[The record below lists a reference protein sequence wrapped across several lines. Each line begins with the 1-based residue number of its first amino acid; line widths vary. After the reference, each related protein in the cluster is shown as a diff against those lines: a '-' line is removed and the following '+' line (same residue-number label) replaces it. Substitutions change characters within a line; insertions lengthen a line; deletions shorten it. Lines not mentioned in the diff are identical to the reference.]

1 MYAKKIIK
9 IYLNYQMKIVLKV
22 VLHLLVLKSIGNQ
35 HMLIIDVPIKTFV
48 LVNFYLKQAQ

>member
-1 MYAKKIIK
+1 
-9 IYLNYQMKIVLKV
+9 MKIVLKV